1 MAHFYPG
8 TLLEISCYHIYPL
21 SSSLACILIKFV
33 QSAVFTIGDPGF
45 FISFSI
51 YPFLSLSSFS
61 FAVFIDLFPCLSL
74 GLLVLEFLFFIIS
87 FPPHPFHPNFH
98 SILL

>member
-45 FISFSI
+45 
-51 YPFLSLSSFS
+51 
-61 FAVFIDLFPCLSL
+61 
-74 GLLVLEFLFFIIS
+74 
-87 FPPHPFHPNFH
+87 
-98 SILL
+98 

>member
-8 TLLEISCYHIYPL
+8 TLLEISCYHIYAL

-45 FISFSI
+45 LF
-51 YPFLSLSSFS
+51 
-61 FAVFIDLFPCLSL
+61 LFP
-74 GLLVLEFLFFIIS
+74 FTLFYL
-87 FPPHPFHPNFH
+87 FPPFP
-98 SILL
+98 LLYLLICSRVYRWACLF